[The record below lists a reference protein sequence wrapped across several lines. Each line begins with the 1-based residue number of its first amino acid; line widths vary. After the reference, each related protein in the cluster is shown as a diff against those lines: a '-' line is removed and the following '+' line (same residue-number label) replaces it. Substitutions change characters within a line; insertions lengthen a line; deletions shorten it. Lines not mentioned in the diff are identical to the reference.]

1 MEGKRLLI
9 FSEILLFVVF
19 ATVLFFTSAFFEPL
33 TPLKFL
39 IKKLLPFLGITSFF
53 LFLCFKLIEYYHS
66 QILKQKQTME
76 KMNEHLYKLS
86 SDLKIERVLQNCLEI
101 LIEFYKGDI
110 GILLVLDENLK
121 KYIST
126 EIITINL
133 QNFSKE
139 TTTVKEDYT
148 YIVFSPNKISAN
160 EKEKVKSLI
169 YEYGLEKCKGII
181 TLPIF
186 DEKKTKAIAIIG
198 LLKKSKKEIMNE
210 FKRTKEIME
219 IFLSHLNLEIENS
232 LLHEEVNI
240 ASITDPLTELYNR
253 RYFNLRLK
261 EEFLKAKREGYPFAI
276 MISDLDNF
284 KKYVDKFGHPFGD
297 IILKEVASV
306 VKLSLRAT
314 DIICRFGGDEF
325 AYILPFSTSLE
336 AKVVAERIKKNVQ
349 NFKFLKENVDEEV
362 HITLSIGIASFPEH
376 GNSEIEIL
384 SKADS
389 ALFMAKSMGK
399 NGIVV
404 YEEKGG

>member
-9 FSEILLFVVF
+9 MSEILLFVVF
-19 ATVLFFTSAFFEPL
+19 ATVLFFVSAFFEPL

-39 IKKLLPFLGITSFF
+39 IKKISPFLGITTFF

-76 KMNEHLYKLS
+76 KMNAHLYKLS
-86 SDLKIERVLQNCLEI
+86 SDLKIEKLLHNCLEI

-110 GILLVLDENLK
+110 GILLILDDKLK

-126 EIITINL
+126 DIVTINF
-133 QNFSKE
+133 QNFPKE
-139 TTTVKEDYT
+139 KNIKENYT

-186 DEKKTKAIAIIG
+186 DEKKTKAIGIIG
-198 LLKKSKKEIMNE
+198 LYKKSKKEIMSE

-232 LLHEEVNI
+232 MLHEELNI

-253 RYFNLRLK
+253 RYFNIRLK

-284 KKYVDKFGHPFGD
+284 KKYVDKFGHPLGD
-297 IILKEVASV
+297 IILKELANV

-325 AYILPFSTSLE
+325 SYILPFSTSQD
-336 AKVVAERIKKNVQ
+336 AKVVAERVKKNVQ
-349 NFKFLKENVDEEV
+349 NFEFLKGYVDEEV
-362 HITLSIGIASFPEH
+362 HLTLSIGIASFPEH
-376 GNSEIEIL
+376 GSSEIEIL
-384 SKADS
+384 SKADN

>member
-19 ATVLFFTSAFFEPL
+19 ATILFFVSAFFEPL
-33 TPLKFL
+33 TPLKLL
-39 IKKLLPFLGITSFF
+39 IKRISPFLGITSFF
-53 LFLCFKLIEYYHS
+53 LFLCFKLIEFYHS

-76 KMNEHLYKLS
+76 KMNAYLYKLS
-86 SDLKIERVLQNCLEI
+86 SDLKIENLLQNCLEI

-126 EIITINL
+126 DIITINL
-133 QNFSKE
+133 QNI
-139 TTTVKEDYT
+139 VKDTNVKGNYT
-148 YIVFSPNKISAN
+148 YIILSPNKISAN
-160 EKEKVKSLI
+160 EKERIQSLT
-169 YEYGLEKCKGII
+169 YEYGLERCKGII

-198 LLKKSKKEIMNE
+198 LYKKSKREILSE

-232 LLHEEVNI
+232 MLHEELNI

-261 EEFLKAKREGYPFAI
+261 EEFLKAKREGYPFSI

-284 KKYVDKFGHPFGD
+284 KKYVDKFGHPLGD
-297 IILKEVASV
+297 IILKEVAGV

-325 AYILPFSTSLE
+325 AYILPFSTSLD
-336 AKVVAERIKKNVQ
+336 AKIVAERIKKNVQ
-349 NFKFLKENVDEEV
+349 NFEFLKGNVNEKV

-384 SKADS
+384 SKADN
-389 ALFMAKSMGK
+389 ALFTAKSMGK
-399 NGIVV
+399 NGIVI

>member
-9 FSEILLFVVF
+9 FSEISLYVIFSIILF
-19 ATVLFFTSAFFEPL
+19 LFFAFFDPL

-39 IKKLLPFLGITSFF
+39 IKKLLPFWIIIFF
-53 LFLCFKLIEYYHS
+53 LFFLSFRVIENYYS
-66 QILKQKQTME
+66 QILQVK
-76 KMNEHLYKLS
+76 KMMGKMDNFLYKLS
-86 SDLKIERVLQNCLEI
+86 SDLKIEKLLQNTLEI
-101 LIEFYKGDI
+101 LTEFYKGDI
-110 GILLVLDENLK
+110 SILVILDEKLK
-121 KYIST
+121 KFTST
-126 EIITINL
+126 DILTINL
-133 QNFSKE
+133 PNILKE
-139 TTTVKEDYT
+139 IEIEKNYT
-148 YIVFSPNKISAN
+148 YITFSPNKISI
-160 EKEKVKSLI
+160 KEEELVKNFI
-169 YEYGLEKCKGII
+169 NEYGFNKCKGII
-181 TLPIF
+181 TLPLF
-186 DEKKTKAIAIIG
+186 DTKKTKAIAIIG

-210 FKRTKEIME
+210 FKRTKEIVE

-232 LLHEEVNI
+232 LLHEELNI
-240 ASITDPLTELYNR
+240 TSITDPLTELYNR

-261 EEFLKAKREGYPFAI
+261 EEFLRAKREGYPFAI

-284 KKYVDKFGHPFGD
+284 KKYVDKFGHPLGD
-297 IILKEVASV
+297 IILKELANV

-325 AYILPFSTSLE
+325 SYILPFSTSQD

-376 GNSEIEIL
+376 GSSEIEIL
-384 SKADS
+384 AKADN

-399 NGIVV
+399 NGIII